1 MESKVAVATI
11 SSCSIKEVWVWRGA
25 YQVNDHPNR
34 KATALQS
41 ILEVFKI
48 DTYLGFIFEFSC
60 LKGMYREIVARQ
72 IELISKYVFTILL
85 RTYGHM
91 VAYRGYTYCCAV

>member
-1 MESKVAVATI
+1 MAVAAL
-11 SSCSIKEVWVWRGA
+11 SSCSIKEVWVCGGA
-25 YQVNDHPNR
+25 YQVNEHPIR
-34 KATALQS
+34 KPTALQS

-48 DTYLGFIFEFSC
+48 DTHLGFIFEFSR

-85 RTYGHM
+85 RTYGYM
-91 VAYRGYTYCCAV
+91 VTYRGYTYCCAV